1 MPTTDNNDSEG
12 NTPEQGDQLSAEV
25 LEFLEQHCEAL
36 QTGDAISIPPG
47 LLEKHS
53 ELRELVDCMNML
65 ESLASSPVSDVH
77 ATRDGSGGSF
87 SSSMMQQLPR
97 EFGSFCLEEELGR
110 GGMGVVYKARH
121 RTLDTHYALK
131 MIRASEFASDEEVRR
146 FYQEARAASRL
157 RHPNIVSVHDAGEQD
172 GLPFLV
178 MTYIEG
184 RTLADHFQD
193 GHAKIDTTVTH
204 IIQIARAVGYLH
216 QQGIIHRDLKP
227 ANILIDETQTAFVTD
242 FGLAKVFEGDGERT
256 MSGTILGTPAYMAPE
271 QAWGKPDDISSQ
283 CDIYSLGAILY
294 QLLTGRPPYDEES
307 PLDQMLRLRD
317 SEPKLPS
324 KLNPD
329 VPSSLEKICM
339 RCLEKKPENRY
350 QVAEEF
356 ADDLERFQHGEPIT
370 LQSLGLWARLRR
382 WTRREPALFVH
393 LAAFLV
399 IAIIV
404 QIAEWSSTTR
414 RDSYAPVMTI
424 LVIWAAISFLFQY
437 LMTREFMFSRRTW
450 IACDAAL
457 FTAAVA
463 NAQGP
468 IESLVTGY
476 ALLIVASSMWYRPKL
491 VAVTTGA
498 SVVSYSVLLA
508 YRGAADTPPHY
519 PYLVV
524 GLLLVIGG
532 IVTSLVRRIRQL
544 LAVRSRL

>member
-1 MPTTDNNDSEG
+1 MSAIEKNDSEEKE
-12 NTPEQGDQLSAEV
+12 PEQDEHLSHEV
-25 LEFLEQHCEAL
+25 LDFLERHCEAL
-36 QTGDAISIPPG
+36 QTGQAISIPQD
-47 LLEKHS
+47 LIEKHP
-53 ELRELVDCMNML
+53 ELQELVDCMNML
-65 ESLASSPVSDVH
+65 ESFAAAPVNDSLETILAPQ
-77 ATRDGSGGSF
+77 SGL

-97 EFGSFCLEEELGR
+97 DFGSFCLEEELGR

-121 RTLDTHYALK
+121 QTLDTHYALK

-184 RTLADHFQD
+184 KTLGDHFHD
-193 GHAKIDTTVTH
+193 GRADLDRTINH
-204 IIQIARAVGYLH
+204 IIQVAKAVGYLH

-227 ANILIDETQTAFVTD
+227 SNILIDETQTAFVTD
-242 FGLAKVFEGDGERT
+242 FGLAKVFGGDGERT

-294 QLLTGRPPYDEES
+294 QLLAGRPPYDEES
-307 PLDQMLRLRD
+307 PLDLMLRLRD

-324 KLNPD
+324 KLNPA
-329 VPSSLEKICM
+329 VPSSIEKICM

-350 QVAEEF
+350 QLAEEL
-356 ADDLERFQHGEPIT
+356 ADDLQRFQDGESIT
-370 LQSLGLWARLRR
+370 LQSLGWWAMLRR

-399 IAIIV
+399 IAVIV
-404 QIAEWSSTTR
+404 QFAEWSSATS
-414 RDSYAPVMTI
+414 RDSYVPVMVI
-424 LVIWAAISFLFQY
+424 LAIWAAISILFQK
-437 LMTREFMFSRRTW
+437 LMTREFPFARRTW

-457 FTAAVA
+457 FTAALV

-476 ALLIVASSMWYRPKL
+476 ALLIIASSMWYRPKL
-491 VAVTTGA
+491 VIVTTVA
-498 SVVSYSVLLA
+498 SVISYTVLLA

-544 LAVRSRL
+544 LEVRSRL